1 MRLYYENGQ
10 TGFSF
15 DYVDQPTGCAVF
27 DHEIAKPPKA
37 WAEKIYNIKHWD
49 THPGGHFAA
58 MENPKILAE
67 SIVNLVKKVIYQ
79 QVNNPFSLQM

>member
-27 DHEIAKPPKA
+27 DREIAKPPKA

-67 SIVNLVKKVIYQ
+67 SIVNLVKKGDL
-79 QVNNPFSLQM
+79 SAGK